1 MTLIGRKFENLL
13 PYHTLHCGSEV
24 IGFSAIF
31 KWSYRSAVVD
41 HADIVVLLLLLIK
54 SRMEEK
60 EATTPMKI
68 IRLEHQSEYYR
79 LECIYSLREII
90 D

>member
-1 MTLIGRKFENLL
+1 MTLKLENLL

-41 HADIVVLLLLLIK
+41 HADIVVLLLLLIEVEWRK
-54 SRMEEK
+54 NK
-60 EATTPMKI
+60 QQT
-68 IRLEHQSEYYR
+68 Q
-79 LECIYSLREII
+79 
-90 D
+90 

>member
-13 PYHTLHCGSEV
+13 PFHTLHCDSEV
-24 IGFSAIF
+24 IGFTDIL

-41 HADIVVLLLLLIK
+41 HAYIVVILLLLIEVEWRK
-54 SRMEEK
+54 K
-60 EATTPMKI
+60 KQHPNKI
-68 IRLEHQSEYYR
+68 IRVGHKCDYYR
-79 LECIYSLREII
+79 LGCIYSLKEII